1 MVAATSRITEAAR
14 PRRATW
20 LERGQSSQ
28 PASTATPPATSQPT
42 TRGAMASIGATLV
55 TDRMNA
61 SISAD
66 CALRTYPPN
75 TPKPDSTNPTSADAP
90 TAIHTLAEASVPTAI
105 SGTPASAAR
114 MYALT
119 RERVLPPKSA
129 KTSSAIT
136 PKTQEGGNGLLH
148 GEQRGR
154 AKQQRHDDRGAQ
166 STPQAGRAW
175 VTRNRR
181 QRDAQRR
188 RVQQRD

>member
-14 PRRATW
+14 PRSATW
-20 LERGQSSQ
+20 LERGQTSQ
-28 PASTATPPATSQPT
+28 PASTATPPATIQPT

-90 TAIHTLAEASVPTAI
+90 TAIHTLAEASVPTTI
-105 SGTPASAAR
+105 SGTPASAVR

-136 PKTQEGGNGLLH
+136 PKTRKVATDCWTASSAARRNEVCELPDH
-148 GEQRGR
+148 GELLL
-154 AKQQRHDDRGAQ
+154 AI
-166 STPQAGRAW
+166 
-175 VTRNRR
+175 
-181 QRDAQRR
+181 
-188 RVQQRD
+188 